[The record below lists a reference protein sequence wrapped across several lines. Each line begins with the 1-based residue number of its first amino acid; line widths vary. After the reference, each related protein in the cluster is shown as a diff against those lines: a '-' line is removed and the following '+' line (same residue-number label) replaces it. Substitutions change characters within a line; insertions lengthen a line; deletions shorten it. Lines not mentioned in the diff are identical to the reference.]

1 MQVSYIDKSGA
12 TQAVTL
18 LDAQLMAAVKSG
30 DPVAALNRQY
40 PDANMNIG
48 SAFDQFK
55 LSAGLV
61 RADKPNPMGIRSATL
76 GAVLDGSSG
85 IQANVQQNQT
95 PFGTAS
101 RSFTSI
107 AIIDEVMSEV
117 QKDRETD
124 TVVFNEMVAVNQS
137 ITSEHF
143 EQPVVDYTNKGG
155 PESAKSNRVAQ
166 GAEPPKMLFFKT
178 SDRIRRI
185 GAWTIGM
192 EWTDQAL
199 QNTTIDYVART
210 TAHYLMVEQDE
221 RVYRYLSSLFQGD
234 GDMVTGAVSS
244 VTSASLDA
252 ASTGGV
258 LTHKAYVKFLAR
270 NRKYRK
276 ITHLVMDIDTYLK
289 FEGRTGRPGTNNY
302 DPTLTRID
310 PQGAMVNNTFGGD
323 VRIFLVDSAA
333 EGGPVP
339 ANTIWALDA
348 SIAITKVT
356 NTAAAY
362 NAVEDYAMKRT
373 TAMRMDWSEEVF
385 RTLGDAELKPFD
397 SLTISA

>member
-1 MQVSYIDKSGA
+1 
-12 TQAVTL
+12 
-18 LDAQLMAAVKSG
+18 MAAVKSG

-40 PDANMNIG
+40 ADADMRVG

-61 RADKPNPMGIRSATL
+61 RADKPNPMGIRSATI
-76 GAVLDGSSG
+76 GAVLNGTSG
-85 IQANVQQNQT
+85 IFANVQQNQS
-95 PFGTAS
+95 PNGTAS
-101 RSFTSI
+101 RSFTNI
-107 AIIDEVMSEV
+107 AVIEETVSEM
-117 QKDRETD
+117 QKDRATD

-137 ITSEHF
+137 VSSEHV

-155 PESAKSNRVAQ
+155 PESAQAQRVAQ

-178 SDRIRRI
+178 NDRIRRL
-185 GAWTIGM
+185 GSWTLGM
-192 EWTDQAL
+192 TWTDQAL
-199 QNTTIDYVART
+199 SNTTIDYVART
-210 TAHYLMVEQDE
+210 TAHYLRIEQDE

-234 GDMVTGAVSS
+234 GDLVIGAVPT
-244 VTSASLDA
+244 VTSVSLDA

-289 FEGRTGRPGTNNY
+289 FEARAGRPGSNAY
-302 DPTLTRID
+302 DPRLTVVD
-310 PQGAMVNNTFGGD
+310 PQAAMVNNTFGGD

-348 SIAITKVT
+348 SIAITKIT

-362 NAVEDYAMKRT
+362 SAIEDYAMKRT
-373 TAMRMDWSEEVF
+373 TAMRMDWSEECF
-385 RTLGDAELKPFD
+385 RTLGDVELKPFD
-397 SLTISA
+397 SLVISA

>member
-1 MQVSYIDKSGA
+1 MRV
-12 TQAVTL
+12 
-18 LDAQLMAAVKSG
+18 
-30 DPVAALNRQY
+30 
-40 PDANMNIG
+40 G

-61 RADKPNPMGIRSATL
+61 RADKPNPMGIRSATI
-76 GAVLDGSSG
+76 GAVLNGTSG
-85 IQANVQQNQT
+85 IFANVQQNQT
-95 PFGTAS
+95 PNGTAS
-101 RSFTSI
+101 RSFTNI
-107 AIIDEVMSEV
+107 AVIEETVSEM
-117 QKDRETD
+117 QKDRATD

-137 ITSEHF
+137 VSSEHV

-155 PESAKSNRVAQ
+155 PESAQAQRVAQ

-178 SDRIRRI
+178 NDRIRRL
-185 GAWTIGM
+185 GSWTLGM
-192 EWTDQAL
+192 TWTDQAL
-199 QNTTIDYVART
+199 SNTTIDYVART
-210 TAHYLMVEQDE
+210 TAHYLRIEQDE

-234 GDMVTGAVSS
+234 GDLVIGAVPT
-244 VTSASLDA
+244 VTSVSLDA

-289 FEGRTGRPGTNNY
+289 FEARAGRPGSNAY
-302 DPTLTRID
+302 DPRLTVVD
-310 PQGAMVNNTFGGD
+310 PQAAMVNNTFGGD

-333 EGGPVP
+333 EGGPIP

-348 SIAITKVT
+348 SIAITKIT

-362 NAVEDYAMKRT
+362 SAIEDYAMKRT
-373 TAMRMDWSEEVF
+373 TAMRMDWSEECF
-385 RTLGDAELKPFD
+385 RTLGDIELKPFD
-397 SLTISA
+397 SLVISS